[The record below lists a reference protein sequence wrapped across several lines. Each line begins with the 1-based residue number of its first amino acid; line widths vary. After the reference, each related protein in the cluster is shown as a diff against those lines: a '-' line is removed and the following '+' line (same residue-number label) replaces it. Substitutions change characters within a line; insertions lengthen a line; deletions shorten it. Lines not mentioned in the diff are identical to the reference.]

1 MGYEID
7 AVSADCYEGTSC
19 LINKFGVKDEDKLSD
34 IEAAITFAKAS
45 ELEKNPIV
53 GKFDL
58 VHYLSIHKFLFEDIY
73 EWAGTL
79 RTVDISKKGTDF
91 AKAEEIKILSENCF
105 NRLKT
110 LNYFQNMPF
119 EDFIENIVDLYCVIN
134 MIHPFREGNGR
145 VQRVFISQLVRF
157 NGYDIDFSAINPDD
171 LMIATI
177 QSASGVRDNL
187 YSIFELIIKE

>member
-19 LINKFGVKDEDKLSD
+19 LINRFGIRDEDKLAD

-45 ELEKNPIV
+45 ELEKNPIE
-53 GKFDL
+53 GRFDL

-73 EWAGTL
+73 GWAGTL
-79 RTVDISKKGTDF
+79 RTVDISKMGTDF
-91 AKAEEIKILSENCF
+91 AKAEEIERLSENCF
-105 NRLKT
+105 NRLEK
-110 LNYFQNMPF
+110 LNYFQNLPF
-119 EDFIENIVDLYCVIN
+119 EDFIENIVDLYCVTN

-157 NGYDIDFSAINPDD
+157 NGYDIDFSVINPDD

-187 YSIFELIIKE
+187 LNVFKLIIKK